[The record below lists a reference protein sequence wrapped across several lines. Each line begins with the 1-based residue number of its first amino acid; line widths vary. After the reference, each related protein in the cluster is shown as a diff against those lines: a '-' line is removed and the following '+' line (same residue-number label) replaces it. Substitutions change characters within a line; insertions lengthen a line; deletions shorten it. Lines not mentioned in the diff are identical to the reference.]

1 MARMGITAGDL
12 DLEEPHVSTGR
23 RRPSSVAS
31 RVETASEPDPAT
43 RSHVA
48 QLLENITHQP
58 ELGALVEEA
67 RYDVATDEELIRKH
81 REGDLR
87 SADIL
92 LSRYRNFARMKA
104 RSYFLVGAERDDILQ
119 ESLIGLYKAIRD
131 FQPERQTS
139 FRAFADVCITRQ
151 LITAIRSARCQKH
164 QPLNSYLSLS
174 KPLAAEEEPDRV
186 LMDVLTGPAMLD
198 PAEVVIAAEE
208 LGDIK
213 AAFDRL
219 LSQFET
225 EVLRLYA
232 DGKSYHQIAA
242 LLEREVK
249 SIDNALQRIKRKIE
263 GYLRARDSETAGPTP
278 LRRMKANRLH
288 QVVPPRRA
296 ASVS

>member
-1 MARMGITAGDL
+1 MN
-12 DLEEPHVSTGR
+12 TGR
-23 RRPSSVAS
+23 KRAAS
-31 RVETASEPDPAT
+31 TAARFETGLRVGSPTK
-43 RSHVA
+43 SHVA
-48 QLLENITHQP
+48 ALLEEITREP
-58 ELGALVEEA
+58 GIGALVEEA
-67 RYDVATDEELIRKH
+67 RYDVATDEELIHKH
-81 REGDLR
+81 RGGDSR
-87 SADIL
+87 AAEIL
-92 LSRYRNFARMKA
+92 LSRYRNFAQMKA
-104 RSYFLVGAERDDILQ
+104 RSYFLVGAERDDIVQ
-119 ESLIGLYKAIRD
+119 ESMIGLYKAIRD
-131 FQPERQTS
+131 FQPDRQTS

-174 KPLAAEEEPDRV
+174 KPLAAEEDPDRV

-198 PAEVVIAAEE
+198 PAEVVIAAED

-263 GYLRARDSETAGPTP
+263 SYLRTRDPESGPATSF
-278 LRRMKANRLH
+278 RRTKAPRLH
-288 QVVPPRRA
+288 AVVPPRRA
-296 ASVS
+296 ASAS